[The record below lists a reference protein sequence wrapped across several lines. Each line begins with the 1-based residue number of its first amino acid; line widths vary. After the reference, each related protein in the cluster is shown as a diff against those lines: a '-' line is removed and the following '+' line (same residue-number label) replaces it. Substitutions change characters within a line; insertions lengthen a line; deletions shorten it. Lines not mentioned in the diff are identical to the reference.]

1 MNPDPGP
8 ALTGDWY
15 VDHLLADAERF
26 SVLLETADLD
36 APVAACPGWD
46 IARLAEHLGQ
56 IHRWANFCAANGR
69 APNEQEAASLESF
82 DPARAADWMRS
93 GAAELAS
100 TLRAIDP
107 AAPSWHPFPVAQVAG
122 FWPRRQAHETAVH
135 RWDAE
140 RAAGRPAAIDPML
153 ASDGVDEY
161 FEIVIPRL
169 VDRRH
174 IALPGGSMHVHCTD
188 VPGEWL
194 VWADDSGYQ
203 MIRAHQKGDAALR
216 GPAEPILLRL
226 WGRTSQRADEMSPIG
241 DESVLDAWLDIGGA

>member
-1 MNPDPGP
+1 VNPDPGP
-8 ALTGDWY
+8 ELTTDWY

-26 SVLLETADLD
+26 AALLENADLD
-36 APVAACPGWD
+36 ASVAACPGWD

-56 IHRWANFCAANGR
+56 IHRWANFCARNGR
-69 APNEQEAASLESF
+69 APGEQEAASLESF
-82 DPARAADWMRS
+82 DPARAADWMRA
-93 GAAELAS
+93 GATELAT

-107 AAPSWHPFPVAQVAG
+107 EAPTWHPFPVAQIGG
-122 FWPRRQAHETAVH
+122 FWPRRQAHETSVH

-140 RAAGRPAAIDPML
+140 RAAGRPADIDSTL
-153 ASDGVDEY
+153 ASDGIDEY

-169 VDRRH
+169 IARRQ
-174 IALPGGSMHVHCTD
+174 IALPSGSMHVHCTD

-203 MIRAHQKGDAALR
+203 VIRAHQKGDAALR
-216 GPAEPILLRL
+216 GPAEAILLRL
-226 WGRTSQRADEMSPIG
+226 WGRTSQRADEMSPVG